1 MNLQQLRVAF
11 EERRGEPDY
20 VLTVTLPDEQ
30 VIRNQLDILYYF
42 GEELEEYY
50 TTIATIGLASGS
62 VGNSID
68 RAELMFFVA
77 IGQSQQEY
85 ERVGKGL
92 ANLVWSCL
100 ANDSYFIPNQVI
112 RGFSIPL
119 FERMN
124 CLFVMDWG
132 YKYPEWLPETEP
144 EVRLLEVVPI
154 YEGEAEQLDNIE
166 TSIRE
171 KVFKLATR
179 RENRSN
185 PLREPV
191 RLLTEATKNIWE
203 RFERWCRSN
212 APLVCEDLRQGASSE
227 EIKTLEERIGLTLPE
242 DFSTFLMVHNG
253 AMWFARYEYIGTEE
267 IYHIWL
273 RMNQVQDEGVF
284 ANRQIDPR
292 SVGMI
297 KNAWWDSHW
306 IPFAQDSGG
315 NFHCIDLA
323 PDVNGRVG
331 QVIYWEKLEG
341 PLPSG
346 CQSFFVWFTDMQQG
360 LGKYYVVDE
369 EGSIEEEL

>member
-1 MNLQQLRVAF
+1 
-11 EERRGEPDY
+11 
-20 VLTVTLPDEQ
+20 
-30 VIRNQLDILYYF
+30 
-42 GEELEEYY
+42 
-50 TTIATIGLASGS
+50 
-62 VGNSID
+62 
-68 RAELMFFVA
+68 MFFVA

-132 YKYPEWLPETEP
+132 YQFPEWLSIEP

-166 TSIRE
+166 TAIRE
-171 KVFKLATR
+171 NVFKLATEK
-179 RENRSN
+179 ENTSN

-191 RLLTEATKNIWE
+191 RLLTEATKKIWE

-267 IYHIWL
+267 IYQIWL
-273 RMNQVQDEGVF
+273 RMNEIQDEGSF
-284 ANRQIDPR
+284 ANLQIDPR
-292 SVGMI
+292 SVGTI
-297 KNAWWDSHW
+297 KNVWWDSHW

-315 NFHCIDLA
+315 NLHCIDLA
-323 PDVNGRVG
+323 PDVNGTVG

-346 CQSFFVWFTDMQQG
+346 CQSFFVWFTDMEEG
-360 LGKYYVVDE
+360 LGRYYVVDE
-369 EGSIEEEL
+369 EGSIEEEF